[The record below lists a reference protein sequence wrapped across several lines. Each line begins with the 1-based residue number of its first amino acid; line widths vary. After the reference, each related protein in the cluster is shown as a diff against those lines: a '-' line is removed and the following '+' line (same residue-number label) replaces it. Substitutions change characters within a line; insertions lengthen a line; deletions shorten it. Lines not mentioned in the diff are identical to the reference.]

1 MQLHTQSMYS
11 ENREEIMKR
20 IKTLKK
26 NYEFKNVLSRGKF
39 YIGKQIS
46 IYILKNNKKTNVI
59 GIAVS
64 TKQCGAVL
72 RNRIKRL
79 IRENYILIKDNLKQG
94 YDIVFLWNKK
104 VQPENAEYHVIEN
117 DMVRLLKKSELIE
130 ESK

>member
-1 MQLHTQSMYS
+1 M
-11 ENREEIMKR
+11 RK

-39 YIGKQIS
+39 YIGKQIH
-46 IYILKNNKKTNVI
+46 IYILKNHKNSNVI

-64 TKQCGAVL
+64 TKECGAVQ

-79 IRENYILIKDNLKQG
+79 IRENYRLIKNNLKEG

-104 VQPENAEYHVIEN
+104 ERANEANYYIIKE
-117 DMVRLLKKSELIE
+117 DMQKIFKKSKLLE
-130 ESK
+130 E

>member
-1 MQLHTQSMYS
+1 M
-11 ENREEIMKR
+11 RK

-26 NYEFKNVLSRGKF
+26 NYEFKNVLTRGKF

-46 IYILKNNKKTNVI
+46 IYVLKNKKKINVI

-64 TKQCGAVL
+64 TKECGAVT

-79 IRENYILIKDNLKQG
+79 IRENYRIIKNELKLG

-104 VQPENAEYHVIEN
+104 EIPKNADYYIIKQ
-117 DMVRLLKKSELIE
+117 DMLKLFKKAELL
-130 ESK
+130 

>member
-1 MQLHTQSMYS
+1 M
-11 ENREEIMKR
+11 RK

-26 NYEFKNVLSRGKF
+26 NYEFKNVFLRGKF
-39 YIGKQIS
+39 YKGKQIS
-46 IYILKNNKKTNVI
+46 IYVLKNHKKTNII

-79 IRENYILIKDNLKQG
+79 IRENYRLIKNELKQG

-104 VQPENAEYHVIEN
+104 GEAKEANYYIIKE
-117 DMVRLLKKSELIE
+117 DMINIVKRADLLK
-130 ESK
+130 